1 MSWLQKIYW
10 NHFGKPV
17 TDRALFSA
25 LLSRTYDSVLEVG
38 VGSGA
43 RTRRIAKLIQS
54 HGEIRYIGTD
64 PFESA
69 SEPQLHMTLK
79 AAHQFT
85 GQLGWRASLLPG
97 EPAGALPRVAH
108 KFGPSQLVII
118 DGGVDPA
125 NPLSGQVGSW
135 LDRVADPDS
144 TILVCEQAGQTL
156 QLVDAALISQRL
168 SAAA

>member
-25 LLSRTYDSVLEVG
+25 LLSQPYDSVLEVG
-38 VGSGA
+38 VRSGA

-54 HGEIRYIGTD
+54 QGEIRYIGTD

-69 SEPQLHMTLK
+69 SDPQLHMTLK
-79 AAHQFT
+79 AAHQLT

-108 KFGPSQLVII
+108 KFGPSQLVVI

-125 NPLSGQVGSW
+125 NPLSGQIGSW
-135 LDRVADPDS
+135 LDRVANSDS
-144 TILVCEQAGQTL
+144 TILVCQESGQTL
-156 QLVDAALISQRL
+156 QMIDPAVISQRL
-168 SAAA
+168 NAAA